1 MGKLQF
7 WARLV
12 LSRTDLEASFNEN
25 WATNRI
31 FTCLDN
37 SSISQKLEEDVMG
50 VSTVEL
56 VSYQQGEYLIIR
68 KTLGVKEKS
77 SQS

>member
-1 MGKLQF
+1 
-7 WARLV
+7 
-12 LSRTDLEASFNEN
+12 
-25 WATNRI
+25 
-31 FTCLDN
+31 
-37 SSISQKLEEDVMG
+37 VMG